1 MIELTSKEKEMII
14 IGLGMRRNYI
24 ETGNIAVSAADVEKM
39 GDSTNNKINALST
52 DQMQLIIDTEA
63 LIIKLFKP

>member
-1 MIELTSKEKEMII
+1 MFTIYEKSTLITSLLT
-14 IGLGMRRNYI
+14 RRNVI

-39 GDSTNNKINALST
+39 GEHTNNKINALST